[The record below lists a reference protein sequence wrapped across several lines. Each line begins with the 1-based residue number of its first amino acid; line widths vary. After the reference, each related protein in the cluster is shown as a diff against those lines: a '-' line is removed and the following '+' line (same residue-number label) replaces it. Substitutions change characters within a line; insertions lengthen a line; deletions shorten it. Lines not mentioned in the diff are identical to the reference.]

1 MVRAAHMDHSGRGA
15 STAAGVIDRTP
26 SKGIAAGP
34 SIHTLRTFALSGL
47 GSMYDRG
54 TGRFVF
60 CVRRR
65 DSGPVCE
72 GASARYTAITA
83 LGLVNEDS
91 GTVREILG
99 GDALDGVVRRLVD
112 DTDHLTNL
120 GDLALTAWAGRLV
133 DCDTS
138 RVWKRI
144 ASLQPETA
152 AHPTVEAA
160 WTLSAAVADAR
171 TAPAGLSERIA
182 ERLLK
187 AFSADAGLFPHEL
200 GTKGSLRAHVSCFA
214 DFVYPTMALAQFGK
228 AASHRESIICATRA
242 AETMSYLQ
250 GAHGQWWWHFDYRTG
265 RVVESYP
272 VYAVH
277 QDAMAPMAFLA
288 VTDAIGRDYQVAIN
302 RGLGW
307 LWKSPELQGRSLID
321 SSAGLIWRKV
331 ARREPAKLSRG
342 VQAVVSRFSADMR
355 APGLD
360 QLFPPTAIDYEDRP
374 YHLGWILYAWPNTR
388 ASQWDGPA
396 S

>member
-1 MVRAAHMDHSGRGA
+1 VRAADMDHSGRGA
-15 STAAGVIDRTP
+15 STAVGVIDRTAG
-26 SKGIAAGP
+26 KGPAGP
-34 SIHTLRTFALSGL
+34 SIHALRSLALSGL
-47 GSMYDRG
+47 GPMYDRG
-54 TGRFVF
+54 AGRFVF
-60 CVRRR
+60 RVRRTET
-65 DSGPVCE
+65 GVVCE
-72 GASARYTAITA
+72 GTSARYTAITA
-83 LGLVNEDS
+83 IGLVNEDAN
-91 GTVREILG
+91 VARDILG
-99 GDALDGVVRRLVD
+99 GDALDAVVRRLVD
-112 DTDHLTNL
+112 DTDDLTNL

-160 WTLSAAVADAR
+160 WVLSASVVDAR
-171 TAPAGLSERIA
+171 TAPGGLSERMA
-182 ERLLK
+182 ARLIN
-187 AFSADAGLFPHEL
+187 AFSADAGLFPHAL
-200 GTKGSLRAHVSCFA
+200 GAKGSLRAHVSCFA
-214 DFVYPTMALAQFGK
+214 DFVYPTMALAQFGS
-228 AASHRESIICATRA
+228 AAGHRESIICATRA
-242 AETMSYLQ
+242 AETMSFLQ
-250 GAHGQWWWHFDYRTG
+250 GSHGQWWWHFDYRTG

-277 QDAMAPMAFLA
+277 QDSMAPMAFLA
-288 VTDAIGRDYQVAIN
+288 VADAIGRDYRVAIN

-307 LWKSPELQGRSLID
+307 LWKSPELRGRTLID
-321 SSAGLIWRKV
+321 PSANLIWRKV

-342 VQAVVSRFSADMR
+342 VQAMVSRLSADIR

-374 YHLGWILYAWPNTR
+374 YHLGWILYAWPKTR

>member
-1 MVRAAHMDHSGRGA
+1 MVRAAHMDHSRRGA
-15 STAAGVIDRTP
+15 STAVGVIDRAL
-26 SKGIAAGP
+26 SKRSAAEP
-34 SIHTLRTFALSGL
+34 SIRTLRTLALSGL

-54 TGRFVF
+54 AGRFVF
-60 CVRRR
+60 RVRRADHR
-65 DSGPVCE
+65 LVCE
-72 GASARYTAITA
+72 GLSARYTAISA
-83 LGLVNEDS
+83 IGLAHEDS
-91 GTVREILG
+91 IIVRDILG
-99 GDALDGVVRRLVD
+99 GDSLAAVVRRLIA
-112 DTDHLTNL
+112 DTDTLTNL

-138 RVWKRI
+138 QVWKRI
-144 ASLQPETA
+144 ASRQPEAA

-160 WTLSAAVADAR
+160 WVLSACVADAR
-171 TAPAGLSERIA
+171 SAPAGLGERMA
-182 ERLLK
+182 ERLVS

-200 GTKGSLRAHVSCFA
+200 GAKGTLRAHVSCFA
-214 DFVYPTMALAQFGK
+214 DFVYPTMALAQFGS
-228 AASHRESIICATRA
+228 AASHRESIVCATRA
-242 AETMSYLQ
+242 AETMSFLQ

-265 RVVESYP
+265 RVVEPYP

-288 VTDAIGRDYQVAIN
+288 VADAIGRDYDVAIN

-307 LWKSPELQGRSLID
+307 LWKSPELKGRSLID
-321 SSAGLIWRKV
+321 EKAGLIWRKV

-342 VQAVVSRFSADMR
+342 VQAVVSRLSADMR

-374 YHLGWILYAWPNTR
+374 YHLGWILYAWPKTR